1 MAADVEVI
9 RCAAMVVHNVMED
22 GCFFILKDGVRKMGK
37 TAVIFPGQGA
47 QYVGMAK
54 DFYDSFED
62 SKKVF
67 DEADD
72 VLDIE
77 LKKICFEENDDIN
90 KTEYTQPAMVA
101 AEVAIYEH
109 LKNAGLK
116 ADVFAGLSL
125 GEYSALVAAGAMTLA
140 DGIKTVRRRGILMQN
155 EVPLGMGGMAAV
167 IAMDADKIAEICENT
182 PGKVQIANYNCPGQ
196 IVISGEAEAV
206 KAASAALAE
215 AGAKRVIPLNVS
227 GPFHSQMLV
236 PAGEK
241 LYDFLQGVD
250 VAEGFAPY
258 YCNADAEEITDAAK
272 VKELLK
278 RQVYSSV
285 RWQQTIENMIADG
298 VDTFIEVGPGKTLT
312 GFMKKINRE
321 VKSINIAT
329 VDDLAKL
336 EELNA

>member
-1 MAADVEVI
+1 
-9 RCAAMVVHNVMED
+9 
-22 GCFFILKDGVRKMGK
+22 MGK

-167 IAMDADKIAEICENT
+167 IAMDADKIAEICANT

-241 LYDFLQGVD
+241 LYDFLQGID

-336 EELNA
+336 EDLNA

>member
-1 MAADVEVI
+1 
-9 RCAAMVVHNVMED
+9 
-22 GCFFILKDGVRKMGK
+22 MGK

-101 AEVAIYEH
+101 AEAAIYDH

-167 IAMDADKIAEICENT
+167 IAMDADKIAEICDNT

>member
-1 MAADVEVI
+1 
-9 RCAAMVVHNVMED
+9 
-22 GCFFILKDGVRKMGK
+22 MGK

-101 AEVAIYEH
+101 AEVAIYDH

-167 IAMDADKIAEICENT
+167 IAMDADKIAEICDNT

-227 GPFHSQMLV
+227 GSFHSQMLV

>member
-1 MAADVEVI
+1 
-9 RCAAMVVHNVMED
+9 
-22 GCFFILKDGVRKMGK
+22 MGK

-241 LYDFLQGVD
+241 LHDFLQGVD

>member
-1 MAADVEVI
+1 
-9 RCAAMVVHNVMED
+9 
-22 GCFFILKDGVRKMGK
+22 MGK

-101 AEVAIYEH
+101 AEVAIYDH

-167 IAMDADKIAEICENT
+167 IAMDADKIDEICDNT

>member
-1 MAADVEVI
+1 
-9 RCAAMVVHNVMED
+9 
-22 GCFFILKDGVRKMGK
+22 MGK

-62 SKKVF
+62 SNKVF

-250 VAEGFAPY
+250 VADGFAPY

>member
-1 MAADVEVI
+1 
-9 RCAAMVVHNVMED
+9 
-22 GCFFILKDGVRKMGK
+22 MGK

-167 IAMDADKIAEICENT
+167 IALSLIH
-182 PGKVQIANYNCPGQ
+182 
-196 IVISGEAEAV
+196 ISEPTRPAYRSRMPS
-206 KAASAALAE
+206 SA
-215 AGAKRVIPLNVS
+215 
-227 GPFHSQMLV
+227 
-236 PAGEK
+236 
-241 LYDFLQGVD
+241 
-250 VAEGFAPY
+250 
-258 YCNADAEEITDAAK
+258 
-272 VKELLK
+272 
-278 RQVYSSV
+278 
-285 RWQQTIENMIADG
+285 
-298 VDTFIEVGPGKTLT
+298 
-312 GFMKKINRE
+312 
-321 VKSINIAT
+321 
-329 VDDLAKL
+329 
-336 EELNA
+336 

>member
-1 MAADVEVI
+1 
-9 RCAAMVVHNVMED
+9 
-22 GCFFILKDGVRKMGK
+22 MGK

-140 DGIKTVRRRGILMQN
+140 DGIKTVRRRGILMKN

-272 VKELLK
+272 IKELLK

>member
-1 MAADVEVI
+1 MYECKSITNIIKAVKE
-9 RCAAMVVHNVMED
+9 
-22 GCFFILKDGVRKMGK
+22 MGK

>member
-1 MAADVEVI
+1 
-9 RCAAMVVHNVMED
+9 
-22 GCFFILKDGVRKMGK
+22 MGK

-54 DFYDSFED
+54 DFYASFED

-101 AEVAIYEH
+101 AEVAIYDH

-167 IAMDADKIAEICENT
+167 IAMDADKIAEICDNT

>member
-1 MAADVEVI
+1 
-9 RCAAMVVHNVMED
+9 
-22 GCFFILKDGVRKMGK
+22 MGK

-250 VAEGFAPY
+250 IAEGFAPY

-329 VDDLAKL
+329 VDD
-336 EELNA
+336 

>member
-1 MAADVEVI
+1 MYK
-9 RCAAMVVHNVMED
+9 RQ
-22 GCFFILKDGVRKMGK
+22 
-37 TAVIFPGQGA
+37 GQGA

>member
-1 MAADVEVI
+1 
-9 RCAAMVVHNVMED
+9 
-22 GCFFILKDGVRKMGK
+22 MGK

-54 DFYDSFED
+54 DFYDNFED

-241 LYDFLQGVD
+241 LYDFLQD
-250 VAEGFAPY
+250 IKIADDFASY

>member
-1 MAADVEVI
+1 
-9 RCAAMVVHNVMED
+9 
-22 GCFFILKDGVRKMGK
+22 MGK

-125 GEYSALVAAGAMTLA
+125 GEYSALVAAGAMTLE

>member
-1 MAADVEVI
+1 
-9 RCAAMVVHNVMED
+9 
-22 GCFFILKDGVRKMGK
+22 MGK

-101 AEVAIYEH
+101 AEVAIYDH

>member
-1 MAADVEVI
+1 
-9 RCAAMVVHNVMED
+9 
-22 GCFFILKDGVRKMGK
+22 MGK

-250 VAEGFAPY
+250 IAEGFAPY

-312 GFMKKINRE
+312 GFVKKINRE

>member
-1 MAADVEVI
+1 
-9 RCAAMVVHNVMED
+9 
-22 GCFFILKDGVRKMGK
+22 MGK

-101 AEVAIYEH
+101 AEVAIYDH

-140 DGIKTVRRRGILMQN
+140 DGINTVRRRGILMQN

-167 IAMDADKIAEICENT
+167 IAMDADKIAEICDNT

>member
-1 MAADVEVI
+1 
-9 RCAAMVVHNVMED
+9 
-22 GCFFILKDGVRKMGK
+22 MGK

-258 YCNADAEEITDAAK
+258 YCNADAAK

>member
-1 MAADVEVI
+1 MYECKSITNIIKAVKE
-9 RCAAMVVHNVMED
+9 
-22 GCFFILKDGVRKMGK
+22 MGK

-258 YCNADAEEITDAAK
+258 YCNADAEEITDAVK

>member
-1 MAADVEVI
+1 
-9 RCAAMVVHNVMED
+9 
-22 GCFFILKDGVRKMGK
+22 MGK

-54 DFYDSFED
+54 DFYYNFED

>member
-1 MAADVEVI
+1 
-9 RCAAMVVHNVMED
+9 
-22 GCFFILKDGVRKMGK
+22 MGK

-54 DFYDSFED
+54 DFYDSFDD

-125 GEYSALVAAGAMTLA
+125 GEYSALVAAGAMTLT

-241 LYDFLQGVD
+241 LYDFLQDID

-329 VDDLAKL
+329 IDDLAKL

>member
-1 MAADVEVI
+1 
-9 RCAAMVVHNVMED
+9 
-22 GCFFILKDGVRKMGK
+22 MGK

-321 VKSINIAT
+321 VKSINNAT

>member
-1 MAADVEVI
+1 
-9 RCAAMVVHNVMED
+9 
-22 GCFFILKDGVRKMGK
+22 MGK

-101 AEVAIYEH
+101 AEVAIYAH

>member
-1 MAADVEVI
+1 
-9 RCAAMVVHNVMED
+9 
-22 GCFFILKDGVRKMGK
+22 MGK

-312 GFMKKINRE
+312 GFMKKSYRE

>member
-1 MAADVEVI
+1 
-9 RCAAMVVHNVMED
+9 
-22 GCFFILKDGVRKMGK
+22 MGK

-109 LKNAGLK
+109 LRNAGLK

>member
-1 MAADVEVI
+1 
-9 RCAAMVVHNVMED
+9 
-22 GCFFILKDGVRKMGK
+22 MGK

-54 DFYDSFED
+54 DFYASFED

-90 KTEYTQPAMVA
+90 KTEYTQPAMGA
-101 AEVAIYEH
+101 AEGAIYDH

-167 IAMDADKIAEICENT
+167 IAMDADKIAEICDNT

>member
-1 MAADVEVI
+1 
-9 RCAAMVVHNVMED
+9 
-22 GCFFILKDGVRKMGK
+22 MGK

-47 QYVGMAK
+47 HYVGMAK

>member
-1 MAADVEVI
+1 
-9 RCAAMVVHNVMED
+9 
-22 GCFFILKDGVRKMGK
+22 MGK

-101 AEVAIYEH
+101 AEVAIYDH

-167 IAMDADKIAEICENT
+167 IAMDADKIAEICDNT

-250 VAEGFAPY
+250 VAEGIAPY

>member
-1 MAADVEVI
+1 
-9 RCAAMVVHNVMED
+9 
-22 GCFFILKDGVRKMGK
+22 MGK

-312 GFMKKINRE
+312 GFLKKINRE

>member
-1 MAADVEVI
+1 
-9 RCAAMVVHNVMED
+9 
-22 GCFFILKDGVRKMGK
+22 MGK

-54 DFYDSFED
+54 DFYDNFED

-67 DEADD
+67 YEADD

>member
-1 MAADVEVI
+1 
-9 RCAAMVVHNVMED
+9 
-22 GCFFILKDGVRKMGK
+22 MGK
-37 TAVIFPGQGA
+37 TVVIFPGQGA

>member
-1 MAADVEVI
+1 
-9 RCAAMVVHNVMED
+9 
-22 GCFFILKDGVRKMGK
+22 MGK

-101 AEVAIYEH
+101 AEVAIYDH

-167 IAMDADKIAEICENT
+167 IAMDADKIAEICDNT

-329 VDDLAKL
+329 VDDLAKV
-336 EELNA
+336 

>member
-1 MAADVEVI
+1 
-9 RCAAMVVHNVMED
+9 
-22 GCFFILKDGVRKMGK
+22 MGK

-285 RWQQTIENMIADG
+285 RWQQTLENMIADG

>member
-1 MAADVEVI
+1 
-9 RCAAMVVHNVMED
+9 
-22 GCFFILKDGVRKMGK
+22 MGK

-101 AEVAIYEH
+101 AEVAIYDH

-167 IAMDADKIAEICENT
+167 IAMDADKIAEICDNT

-258 YCNADAEEITDAAK
+258 YCNADAEETTDAAK

>member
-1 MAADVEVI
+1 
-9 RCAAMVVHNVMED
+9 
-22 GCFFILKDGVRKMGK
+22 MGK

-182 PGKVQIANYNCPGQ
+182 PGNVQIANYNCPGQ

>member
-1 MAADVEVI
+1 
-9 RCAAMVVHNVMED
+9 
-22 GCFFILKDGVRKMGK
+22 MGK

-54 DFYDSFED
+54 DFYDNFED

-241 LYDFLQGVD
+241 LYDFLQDID
-250 VAEGFAPY
+250 VAEGFVPY
-258 YCNADAEEITDAAK
+258 YCNADAEEITDASK